1 MDKWIGIE
9 APRWMKV
16 SLIVC
21 KWLIC
26 MLPFII
32 TSIMFMI
39 KPEMTMWDNWMLTCV
54 YILSLS
60 NVINCLD
67 N

>member
-9 APRWMKV
+9 SPKWMKV
-16 SLIVC
+16 SLLIC
-21 KWLIC
+21 KWFISII
-26 MLPFII
+26 PFII
-32 TSIMFMI
+32 TSVMFI
-39 KPEMTMWDNWMLTCV
+39 SATEMTMWDNWMLTCV